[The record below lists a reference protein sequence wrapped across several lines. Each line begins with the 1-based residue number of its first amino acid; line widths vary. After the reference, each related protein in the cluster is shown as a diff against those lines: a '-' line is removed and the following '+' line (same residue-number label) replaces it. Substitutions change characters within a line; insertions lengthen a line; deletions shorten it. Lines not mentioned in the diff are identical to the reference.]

1 MPSQAPNEN
10 ITDTPAQTDQEL
22 IQHFLGR
29 KAFED
34 RWKPVA
40 EEMQWVIGGCKNLDQ
55 HKRILPDYCY
65 PILDACRRTV
75 FKNFPSIEDTIFVL
89 KNPDGTVKKLRIDW
103 RCMGR
108 AISIGERGLRFFDLE
123 AIPLLKADGIL
134 DLKPEKEEMVLRMMF
149 GNRWLKQKLAK
160 LILRPHRYIK
170 TLVEKCRNLYFRI
183 KILGFSKW
191 GHLAYREGPE
201 AVAEFKA
208 GLAEGQV
215 GFLDNDAK
223 LVGESSRSSNYLFM
237 LLAWPEIKEML
248 ERKPLPTRT
257 DVFDWTKPYTKAGL
271 CSFIDI
277 DQFRDFCEDIKLK
290 FAGRTQKSPDNRDAG
305 RLKF

>member
-1 MPSQAPNEN
+1 MPSQVPHEKNAN
-10 ITDTPAQTDQEL
+10 IPVQTEQEL
-22 IQHFLGR
+22 VRDFLGR
-29 KAFED
+29 MSFED

-40 EEMQWVIGGCKNLDQ
+40 EEMQWVIGGCKNPAQ
-55 HKRILPDYCY
+55 HKKILPAYCY
-65 PILDACRRTV
+65 PILDAYRRTV
-75 FKNFPSIEDTIFVL
+75 FKNLPSLDDTIFVVKTADGKSVKQL
-89 KNPDGTVKKLRIDW
+89 KIDW

-108 AISIGERGLRFFDLE
+108 VISIGERGVRFFDLE
-123 AIPLLKADGIL
+123 AIPILKAEGAL
-134 DLKPEKEEMVLRMMF
+134 NLEPEKEKLVLRFMF

-160 LILRPHRYIK
+160 LILRPHRYVKRII
-170 TLVEKCRNLYFRI
+170 EKCLNLYFRI

-191 GHLAYREGPE
+191 GRLAYQAGPE

-215 GFLDNDAK
+215 GFMDNDGK
-223 LVGESSRSSNYLFM
+223 LVGESNRSSNYQFM

-248 ERKPLPTRT
+248 EKRPLPTKT
-257 DVFDWTKPYTKAGL
+257 DVFNWTKPYTKAGL

-290 FAGRTQKSPDNRDAG
+290 FAGRTPKKA
-305 RLKF
+305 